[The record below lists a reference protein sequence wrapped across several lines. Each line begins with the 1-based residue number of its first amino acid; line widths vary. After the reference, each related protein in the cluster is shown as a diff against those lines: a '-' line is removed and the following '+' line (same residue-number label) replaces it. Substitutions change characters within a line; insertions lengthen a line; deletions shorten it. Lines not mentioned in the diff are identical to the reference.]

1 LLFAKKIQQKCNFE
15 DEGKYIEMLK
25 MTIEVNKKLL
35 PSIQKHKLDREI
47 QMRIMK
53 RVGEL
58 KNELKEIEEGG
69 AGQQEG
75 EGDTATDE

>member
-1 LLFAKKIQQKCNFE
+1 
-15 DEGKYIEMLK
+15 MLK

-69 AGQQEG
+69 AGQRLGLAHAQHSKANEYCWVV
-75 EGDTATDE
+75 E